1 MNALAKHWPLGQAG
15 ALLLLAAGGYLLYT
29 GGRPWLFGTLVLWG
43 LATLLAL
50 LTVAAVLPP
59 RRRKW
64 LLRAVAAG
72 VLALCVLFGGLE
84 AMIYANSDSQIS
96 GEPEV
101 MVVLGAKLWN
111 HEPSPVLT
119 GRLDA
124 ALDYLD
130 DHPDMTVVVTGGMGD
145 DEPVSEASCMADYL
159 VEGGFPREQIMLEES
174 ATNTLENLLY
184 SARLLQNQGYST
196 ENLLVVSNGAH
207 VARVKLL
214 ARRIGLDISTLSTP
228 VPGGIFYK
236 TYFRAREGAAL
247 VKSWL
252 FDKGT
257 I

>member
-1 MNALAKHWPLGQAG
+1 MNTLARRWPLGGVG
-15 ALLLLAAGGYLLYT
+15 ALLLLAVGGHLLYT
-29 GGRPWLFGTLVLWG
+29 GGRPWLFGAMVLWG
-43 LATLLAL
+43 LAALLAL
-50 LTVAAVLPP
+50 LTVAALLPP
-59 RRRKW
+59 RQKKW
-64 LLRAVAAG
+64 LLRATVGG
-72 VLALCVLFGGLE
+72 VLAVCVLFGGLE
-84 AMIYANSDSQIS
+84 AMIYANSDSQIN

-101 MVVLGAKLWN
+101 MVILGANLWN
-111 HEPSPVLT
+111 HEPSPVLKA
-119 GRLDA
+119 RLNV

-130 DHPDMTVVVTGGMGD
+130 AHPDMTVVVTGGMGD

-159 VEGGFPREQIMLEES
+159 EEAGFPREQILLEES
-174 ATNTLENLLY
+174 ATNTLENLLF
-184 SARLLQNQGYST
+184 SARLLQNQGIST

-207 VARVKLL
+207 LARVKLL

-228 VPGGIFYK
+228 LPGGVFYK

>member
-1 MNALAKHWPLGQAG
+1 MNALARRWSIGGAG
-15 ALLLLAAGGYLLYT
+15 VLFLLAAGGFLLHA
-29 GGRPWLFGTLVLWG
+29 GGRPWLFGALVLWG
-43 LATLLAL
+43 LAALLAL
-50 LTVAAVLPP
+50 LTVAALLPP
-59 RRRKW
+59 RQRKW
-64 LLRAVAAG
+64 LLRATAAG
-72 VLALCVLFGGLE
+72 VLAACAVFGGLE

-130 DHPDMTVVVTGGMGD
+130 THPDMTVVVTGGMGD
-145 DEPVSEASCMADYL
+145 DEPFSEASCMADYL
-159 VEGGFPREQIMLEES
+159 AEAGFPREQILLEEN
-174 ATNTLENLLY
+174 ATNTLENLLF

-207 VARVKLL
+207 LARVKLL

-228 VPGGIFYK
+228 VPGGIGYK

>member
-1 MNALAKHWPLGQAG
+1 MNALARRWPLGGAG

-29 GGRPWLFGTLVLWG
+29 GGRLWLFGTLVLWG
-43 LATLLAL
+43 MAALLAL
-50 LTVAAVLPP
+50 LTVAALLPP
-59 RRRKW
+59 RQGKW
-64 LLRAVAAG
+64 LLRTAAAG
-72 VLALCVLFGGLE
+72 MLAVCALFGGLE
-84 AMIYANSDSQIS
+84 AMIYANSDSHIS
-96 GEPEV
+96 GEPTV
-101 MVVLGAKLWN
+101 MVILGAKLWN

-119 GRLDA
+119 ARLDA
-124 ALDYLD
+124 ALDYLET
-130 DHPDMTVVVTGGMGD
+130 HPDMTVVVTGGMGD

-159 VEGGFPREQIMLEES
+159 VEDGFPREQILLEEN
-174 ATNTLENLLY
+174 ATNTLENLLF

-207 VARVKLL
+207 LARVKLL

-228 VPGGIFYK
+228 LPGGFFYK

>member
-1 MNALAKHWPLGQAG
+1 MNALARRWPLSGAG
-15 ALLLLAAGGYLLYT
+15 ALLLLAAGGVLLYA
-29 GGRPWLFGTLVLWG
+29 GGRPWLFGALLLWG
-43 LATLLAL
+43 LGLLLAL
-50 LTVAAVLPP
+50 LTVAALLPP
-59 RRRKW
+59 RQGKW
-64 LLRAVAAG
+64 LLRAAAAG
-72 VLALCVLFGGLE
+72 VLAVCALFGGLE
-84 AMIYANSDSQIS
+84 AMIYANSDSHIE
-96 GEPEV
+96 GEPEA
-101 MVVLGAKLWN
+101 MVILGAKLWN

-124 ALDYLD
+124 ALDYLET
-130 DHPDMTVVVTGGMGD
+130 HPDMTVVVTGGMGD
-145 DEPVSEASCMADYL
+145 DEPFSEASCMADYL
-159 VEGGFPREQIMLEES
+159 VEGGFPREQILLEEN
-174 ATNTLENLLY
+174 ATNTLENLLF
-184 SARLLQNQGYST
+184 SARLLQKQDIST

-207 VARVKLL
+207 LARVKML